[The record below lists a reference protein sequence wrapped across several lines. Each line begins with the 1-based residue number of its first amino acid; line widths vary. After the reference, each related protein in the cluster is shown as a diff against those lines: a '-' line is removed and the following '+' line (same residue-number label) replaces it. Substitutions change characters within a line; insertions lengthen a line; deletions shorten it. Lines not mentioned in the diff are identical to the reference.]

1 MGLITPLF
9 NGEAIFGWP
18 VTMHTEDP
26 PRDKQV
32 NAFVGINGV
41 EVLDLGMRT
50 RTTHVKGR
58 YYADNEFILGQMFEY
73 LSSYKNPFAYTL
85 YTTKGQTFDFVQL
98 QSIQEIPPVKVD
110 ASLGQVFQ
118 DFTVQLIHLR

>member
-1 MGLITPLF
+1 MGLIVPLF
-9 NGEAIFGWP
+9 NSEAIFGWP
-18 VTMHTEDP
+18 VVMHTDDP

-50 RTTHVKGR
+50 RTTHVRGR
-58 YYADNEFILGQMFEY
+58 YYADNEFILGQMFQY

-85 YTTKGQTFDFVQL
+85 YTTRGRR
-98 QSIQEIPPVKVD
+98 SISCNCSRSRKSLPVNVD
-110 ASLGQVFQ
+110 ASRGQVFQ